1 MLNNAAQAIWEM
13 TLQLVQLLTAKFFFC
28 LLIFEGD
35 AIGTRT
41 EFPERNHNT
50 YIHVLQ
56 VIVVI
61 KARPILGL
69 MRSQWSKPAPS
80 LVACDHIDQTTKPT
94 PFLVSCD
101 RSDQSP
107 PHAWLHAIAV
117 IKAHRILGCMWGLWS
132 QSWQWSKPASSL
144 VSCDHWNQFSSYP
157 IPGITCDWP
166 QWAKGS
172 LTVYLQSRPT
182 T

>member
-61 KARPILGL
+61 KAHRLPGL

-80 LVACDHIDQTTKPT
+80 LV
-94 PFLVSCD
+94 SCD

-107 PHAWLHAIAV
+107 PHPWLHVIILIKRQSPPHSWSHAIAV
-117 IKAHRILGCMWGLWS
+117 IKARPMPGCMRS
-132 QSWQWSKPASSL
+132 QWSKPTASL
-144 VSCDHWNQFSSYP
+144 VACEDCDHNRDNDQSPPHPWSHAITEINSVP
-157 IPGITCDWP
+157 I
-166 QWAKGS
+166 QS
-172 LTVYLQSRPT
+172 LV
-182 T
+182 